1 LIVILA
7 GGTGS
12 VKLVRGMAAITD
24 DIAVISNVSDNIWL
38 HGLYVCPDID
48 TITYSLAGMLD
59 KKKGWGVSG
68 DTFSGLEQMKKMGQ
82 ESWFRLGDKDIALHI
97 FRTELLKEGKSLSD
111 VSDMVR
117 RRLGIKAQIIPATDD
132 SLQTMVL
139 TDKGKMHLQEFW
151 VREKG
156 KPSVKSVSFEGLE
169 NAKASRIAIDAIRKA
184 ERIIVAPANPISSIG
199 PIIALSEIRKEISKV
214 KQKVVAVSPIIGRSA
229 VSGPALKYMK
239 AMEVE
244 NSPVGVARY
253 YSDFLGTMIISKTDS
268 RMASQIE
275 KMGIRTLQTNIM
287 MHNRKDEIRLARY
300 LLK

>member
-12 VKLVRGMAAITD
+12 VKLVRGTAAITD
-24 DIAVISNVSDNIWL
+24 DIAVISNVGDNIWL
-38 HGLYVCPDID
+38 HGLYICPDID
-48 TITYSLAGMLD
+48 TITYGLAGMLD
-59 KKKGWGVSG
+59 KKRGWGVSG
-68 DTFSGLEQMKKMGQ
+68 DTFSGLEQMEKMGQ
-82 ESWFRLGDKDIALHI
+82 ASWFRLGDKDMALHI

-111 VSDMVR
+111 VSDVVR
-117 RRLGIKAQIIPATDD
+117 RRLGIEARIIPATDD

-156 KPSVKSVSFEGLE
+156 EPSVKSVSFEGLE
-169 NAKASRIAIDAIRKA
+169 NAKASQSAIDAIRKA

-199 PIIALSEIRKEISKV
+199 PIIALPEIRKEISRVKEKV
-214 KQKVVAVSPIIGRSA
+214 IAVSPIIGRSA

-239 AMEVE
+239 AMKVE

-268 RMASQIE
+268 KMTSQIE
-275 KMGIRTLQTNIM
+275 KTGIRTLQTNIM

>member
-1 LIVILA
+1 MIVILA

>member
-1 LIVILA
+1 MIVILA

-24 DIAVISNVSDNIWL
+24 DIAVISNVGDNIWL

-48 TITYSLAGMLD
+48 TITYGLAGMLD

-68 DTFSGLEQMKKMGQ
+68 DTFSCLGQMEKMGQ
-82 ESWFRLGDKDIALHI
+82 ARWFRLGDKDIALHI

-111 VSDMVR
+111 ISDMVR
-117 RRLGIKAQIIPATDD
+117 RRLGIKARIIPATDD
-132 SLQTMVL
+132 LLQTMVL

-156 KPSVKSVSFEGLE
+156 EPSVKSVSFEGLE
-169 NAKASRIAIDAIRKA
+169 NAKASQIAIDAIRKA
-184 ERIIVAPANPISSIG
+184 ERMIVAPANPISSIG
-199 PIIALSEIRKEISKV
+199 PIVALPEIRKEISRV
-214 KQKVVAVSPIIGRSA
+214 KEKVVAVSPIIGRSA

-239 AMEVE
+239 AMKVE

-275 KMGIRTLQTNIM
+275 KMGIRTLQTDIM